1 MEKGT
6 TALAVGRVCAAHRLP
21 IASELDLCSSD
32 LRTPKYLKLRQL
44 SQHIIN
50 VVPQPAHK
58 SQSVARSV
66 KQAMGASSRATGWA
80 CKAPGQVA
88 HLERLRS
95 ASGGVHRR
103 GRQGSFQFIRERV
116 KGRYKLW
123 GACSAL
129 QAFYYKH
136 LLCNK
141 ACSLTSAPTAALLR
155 RAG

>member
-44 SQHIIN
+44 SQHIID

-66 KQAMGASSRATGWA
+66 KQAMGASSRATGRA
-80 CKAPGQVA
+80 CKAPGQAA
-88 HLERLRS
+88 HLESLHATNR
-95 ASGGVHRR
+95 GVHPAV
-103 GRQGSFQFIRERV
+103 QAV
-116 KGRYKLW
+116 RYKLCAR
-123 GACSAL
+123 GLSPTG
-129 QAFYYKH
+129 QAG
-136 LLCNK
+136 
-141 ACSLTSAPTAALLR
+141 P
-155 RAG
+155 